1 MYLCKPSVWRT
12 PSFYCGTVVLRPLG
26 ILWMHEM
33 SPLLAFSLVT
43 RTKDWQ
49 LSLCSFY
56 ADFYAPHMYP
66 IHISYYATA
75 ASIKNSCNGTQN
87 TSVYSGTRTTS
98 TKVDVSEKGKNNS
111 PLKMPHYSHSLHLK
125 IHSRFSAWSTFGYT
139 CQTFCIPLQMPN
151 STLLRVDQSRSCLI
165 SRKRSWIANCQI
177 WW

>member
-1 MYLCKPSVWRT
+1 MLYNVCANHLVGEPAFLLLRRWTLVRSLGNSLDARNVSSACFL
-12 PSFYCGTVVLRPLG
+12 SFC
-26 ILWMHEM
+26 
-33 SPLLAFSLVT
+33 VT

-49 LSLCSFY
+49 LSFSLLTSMPYIC
-56 ADFYAPHMYP
+56 
-66 IHISYYATA
+66 IRYYYV
-75 ASIKNSCNGTQN
+75 SIKNSCNGTQN